1 MKHYLHTVE
10 EVFADIKSGEN
21 GITEAEA
28 QKRLEANGKN
38 KLAEGKKKSIFARFM
53 DQLKDPMI
61 IILII
66 AAVISAVTEYFE
78 ASAAGEAFFPTDT
91 LIILAVVIINAV
103 LGVVQ
108 ESKAEAA
115 IEALQEMSAATS
127 KVIRDGKL
135 VSVKSE
141 DLVIGDV
148 VLLEAGDAV
157 PADCRIFE
165 SASMKIE
172 EAALT
177 GESVPVDKI
186 IKLLNGGEKNEVAL
200 GDRKNMAYMGSTVVY
215 GRGQAVVVA
224 TGMDTEMGKIA
235 DALAKAEDN
244 ETPLQKKLNQLSK
257 ILTGLV
263 LGICIF
269 IFGFQ
274 IIKAMLTGSGVDFH
288 LVLDSFMTSVSL
300 AVAAIPEGLA
310 AVVTVVLSIGV
321 TNMSKKNAIIRKLTA
336 VETLGCAQII
346 CSDKTG
352 TLTQNKMTVVD
363 HFGDNE
369 SLVATAMALCC
380 DASIDEKGEV
390 TGEPTEA
397 ALVAYANKLSL
408 NKNDLVK
415 ANPRIGEA
423 PFDSGRKMMSTVHET
438 ADGIV
443 QYTKGAPDVIL
454 GKCTHTLWNGQIVP
468 FSDELKELTLKDNKR
483 MADKA
488 LRVLAVAMRKYDSA
502 PSDYSPEAL
511 ESDLIFVGLTGMI
524 DPVRPEVKDAIV
536 ECRKAGI
543 TPIMITGD
551 HKDTAVAIAM
561 ELGIIDDASN
571 AITGAEL
578 NEISDEDFAE
588 KVTQFKVYARV
599 QPEHKTRIVN
609 AWKARGMI
617 TAMTGDGVNDAPS
630 IKSADIGIGMGIT
643 GTDVTKNVA
652 DMVLADDNFATIVG
666 AVSEGRRIYD
676 NIRKAIQFL
685 LGSNLS
691 EVLAIFTSSLLG
703 FTILKPVHL
712 LFINLVTDCFPA
724 LALGFERPESDIMK
738 RKPRDSKDGIFSG
751 GLGVDCAYQGI
762 LVTILTLT
770 AFFIGEFLETG
781 HWQFMNIPESNE
793 GMTMAFL
800 TMSMCE
806 IFHSFN
812 MRSQRGSVLKM
823 VFGEKSHNGFLYL
836 AMVGSFILTT
846 AIIEVPALANAF
858 GFTHLDLTAY
868 GISIGLAFLIIPIVE
883 IIKAVQRAVSKK

>member
-274 IIKAMLTGSGVDFH
+274 II
-288 LVLDSFMTSVSL
+288 
-300 AVAAIPEGLA
+300 
-310 AVVTVVLSIGV
+310 
-321 TNMSKKNAIIRKLTA
+321 
-336 VETLGCAQII
+336 
-346 CSDKTG
+346 
-352 TLTQNKMTVVD
+352 
-363 HFGDNE
+363 
-369 SLVATAMALCC
+369 
-380 DASIDEKGEV
+380 
-390 TGEPTEA
+390 
-397 ALVAYANKLSL
+397 
-408 NKNDLVK
+408 
-415 ANPRIGEA
+415 
-423 PFDSGRKMMSTVHET
+423 
-438 ADGIV
+438 
-443 QYTKGAPDVIL
+443 
-454 GKCTHTLWNGQIVP
+454 
-468 FSDELKELTLKDNKR
+468 
-483 MADKA
+483 
-488 LRVLAVAMRKYDSA
+488 
-502 PSDYSPEAL
+502 
-511 ESDLIFVGLTGMI
+511 
-524 DPVRPEVKDAIV
+524 
-536 ECRKAGI
+536 
-543 TPIMITGD
+543 
-551 HKDTAVAIAM
+551 
-561 ELGIIDDASN
+561 
-571 AITGAEL
+571 
-578 NEISDEDFAE
+578 
-588 KVTQFKVYARV
+588 
-599 QPEHKTRIVN
+599 
-609 AWKARGMI
+609 
-617 TAMTGDGVNDAPS
+617 
-630 IKSADIGIGMGIT
+630 
-643 GTDVTKNVA
+643 
-652 DMVLADDNFATIVG
+652 
-666 AVSEGRRIYD
+666 
-676 NIRKAIQFL
+676 
-685 LGSNLS
+685 
-691 EVLAIFTSSLLG
+691 
-703 FTILKPVHL
+703 
-712 LFINLVTDCFPA
+712 
-724 LALGFERPESDIMK
+724 
-738 RKPRDSKDGIFSG
+738 
-751 GLGVDCAYQGI
+751 
-762 LVTILTLT
+762 
-770 AFFIGEFLETG
+770 
-781 HWQFMNIPESNE
+781 
-793 GMTMAFL
+793 
-800 TMSMCE
+800 
-806 IFHSFN
+806 
-812 MRSQRGSVLKM
+812 
-823 VFGEKSHNGFLYL
+823 
-836 AMVGSFILTT
+836 
-846 AIIEVPALANAF
+846 
-858 GFTHLDLTAY
+858 
-868 GISIGLAFLIIPIVE
+868 
-883 IIKAVQRAVSKK
+883 